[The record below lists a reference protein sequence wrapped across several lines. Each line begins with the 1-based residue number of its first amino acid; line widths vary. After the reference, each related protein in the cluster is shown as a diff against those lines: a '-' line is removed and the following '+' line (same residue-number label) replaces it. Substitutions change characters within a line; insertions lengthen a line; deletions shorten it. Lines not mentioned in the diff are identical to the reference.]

1 MSNKSIILYW
11 AFPLTLG
18 SLLGLLTCQIV
29 INKILGV
36 IN

>member
-1 MSNKSIILYW
+1 MSSKNIFIYYAIPLILGTG
-11 AFPLTLG
+11 A
-18 SLLGLLTCQIV
+18 GLLTCQIV

>member
-1 MSNKSIILYW
+1 MSSKSIILYW
-11 AFPLTLG
+11 AVPLSMG
-18 SLLGLLTCQIV
+18 SLAGLLTCQIV

>member
-1 MSNKSIILYW
+1 MSSKNVFIYYAGPLILGTS
-11 AFPLTLG
+11 A
-18 SLLGLLTCQIV
+18 GLLTCQIV